1 MNNVS
6 IHGNLTPHLSN
17 KQGENVAGKNIKTSF
32 GDVLK
37 NTISEINELQVDAD
51 KAITKVEL
59 NDSGSIHEAM
69 IALEKAN
76 ISFRVMMTVRNK
88 IMDAYQEIM
97 RMQV

>member
-6 IHGNLTPHLSN
+6 IRGDLMPHLSN
-17 KQGENVAGKNIKTSF
+17 NRGENLAGKDTKTSF

-37 NTISEINELQVDAD
+37 NTISEVNELHVDAD
-51 KAITKVEL
+51 KAIAKVEL
-59 NDSGSIHEAM
+59 ENSGSIHETM

-76 ISFRVMMTVRNK
+76 ISFRVMMQVRNK
-88 IMDAYQEIM
+88 VMDAYQEIM

>member
-1 MNNVS
+1 V
-6 IHGNLTPHLSN
+6 
-17 KQGENVAGKNIKTSF
+17 
-32 GDVLK
+32 
-37 NTISEINELQVDAD
+37 ELQ
-51 KAITKVEL
+51 
-59 NDSGSIHEAM
+59 DSGSIHEAM

>member
-6 IHGNLTPHLSN
+6 IRGNYTPHLPN
-17 KQGENVAGKNIKTSF
+17 NQAENVAGTKIKTSF

-37 NTISEINELQVDAD
+37 STISEINELQVDAD
-51 KAITKVEL
+51 KAITKVEME
-59 NDSGSIHEAM
+59 DSGSIHEAM

-88 IMDAYQEIM
+88 ILDAYQEIM